1 MPIDFTLTMEQKR
14 LQADARAFARAVLT
28 KVGPVTR
35 GLPTPLARFAA
46 TRPFY
51 EQAVAAGFL
60 RRLIPAP
67 LGGEGTGGLDMAVLA
82 EEFHAV
88 DANVS
93 LTLLGTMLG
102 LFPVLLAGN
111 PEQQARFAAPQPA
124 EGVRTVA
131 RRANGDDASDWI
143 ITGAKK
149 WASSATGWDG
159 RGADLMTVV
168 CRTDP
173 NAPPERAI
181 SVLAVTGPA
190 PGVTLER
197 AIDSIG
203 HRAHLQPEFRLNG
216 VRTSTDNVIGSVGGG
231 KGLVEACF
239 TGTAP
244 IVGMF
249 AVGLMRAAFDAALT
263 FARTERRGGAVPII
277 EHQAVGY
284 ALADAKTAIEAV
296 RTLSWRAAHAVDGHT
311 PGALELALHAKV
323 FGSETAVRI
332 ITDLMRVVGVDSY
345 DHDMPLGGLLV
356 DALVLPLFD
365 GGNMGV
371 RRRQLHDLMR
381 APGYDPLAAAG

>member
-1 MPIDFTLTMEQKR
+1 MEQKR
-14 LQADARAFARAVLT
+14 LQADARAFARDVLT
-28 KVGPVTR
+28 KVGPATR
-35 GLPTPLARFAA
+35 GWPTPLARFAA

-111 PEQQARFAAPQPA
+111 PEQQARFAAPFVTGQGAPLASFCFSEPGGSANFAAPRPA

-173 NAPPERAI
+173 NAPPER
-181 SVLAVTGPA
+181 
-190 PGVTLER
+190 
-197 AIDSIG
+197 
-203 HRAHLQPEFRLNG
+203 
-216 VRTSTDNVIGSVGGG
+216 
-231 KGLVEACF
+231 
-239 TGTAP
+239 
-244 IVGMF
+244 
-249 AVGLMRAAFDAALT
+249 
-263 FARTERRGGAVPII
+263 RGGAVPII
-277 EHQAVGY
+277 EYQAVGY

-296 RTLSWRAAHAVDGHT
+296 RTLSWRAAHAVDAHT

>member
-1 MPIDFTLTMEQKR
+1 MISGGTPAVANPKKRAIGLTPS
-14 LQADARAFARAVLT
+14 AFARDVLT
-28 KVGPVTR
+28 KVGPATR

-111 PEQQARFAAPQPA
+111 PEQQARFAAPFVTGQGAPLASFCFSEPGGSANFAAPRPA

-181 SVLAVTGPA
+181 SVIAVTGPA
-190 PGVTLER
+190 PGVIAVWPHHVGFVVGSMGPGR
-197 AIDSIG
+197 IRVVSG
-203 HRAHLQPEFRLNG
+203 NHNHLVQESTYSTHSVMAFRYP
-216 VRTSTDNVIGSVGGG
+216 VGGG
-231 KGLVEACF
+231 GRSMVRVAN
-239 TGTAP
+239 A
-244 IVGMF
+244 
-249 AVGLMRAAFDAALT
+249 
-263 FARTERRGGAVPII
+263 
-277 EHQAVGY
+277 
-284 ALADAKTAIEAV
+284 AV
-296 RTLSWRAAHAVDGHT
+296 RPW
-311 PGALELALHAKV
+311 P
-323 FGSETAVRI
+323 F
-332 ITDLMRVVGVDSY
+332 
-345 DHDMPLGGLLV
+345 
-356 DALVLPLFD
+356 
-365 GGNMGV
+365 
-371 RRRQLHDLMR
+371 
-381 APGYDPLAAAG
+381 